1 MLDSFRKRA
10 RSVALVAVAAA
21 LTVGGV
27 ALAQGS
33 SESGQ
38 GEGSGAP
45 SGKGRPPGP
54 PMMLGAPGGKDLT
67 YAQLHV
73 QHNGKAEV
81 IRMDQGEITAVDEGS
96 ITLKENDGSEVTIAV
111 DDSTRVLAGPG
122 KSSLS
127 DLETGEEV
135 TVCGPEGEAA
145 KAIMVPPKRGQ
156 VPQGLPGARKDGQ
169 LPPPPGAQMRG

>member
-1 MLDSFRKRA
+1 MLDSFRKLA
-10 RSVALVAVAAA
+10 RSAAVLAVAAA

-33 SESGQ
+33 NEGGP

-45 SGKGRPPGP
+45 SGKRMPP
-54 PMMLGAPGGKDLT
+54 PMMLGRPGGKDLT

-81 IRMDQGEITAVDEGS
+81 IRMDQGEITAVDDSS

-111 DDSTRVLAGPG
+111 DDSTKVLAGPG

-135 TVCGPEGEAA
+135 TVCGPEGEVA
-145 KAIMVPPKRGQ
+145 KAIMVPPKKGQ
-156 VPQGLPGARKDGQ
+156 APPQGLPDAPKDGQ
-169 LPPPPGAQMRG
+169 LPPPLERR

>member
-1 MLDSFRKRA
+1 MLDSFRKLA
-10 RSVALVAVAAA
+10 RSAAVLAVAAA

-33 SESGQ
+33 NESGSS
-38 GEGSGAP
+38 EGSGAP
-45 SGKGRPPGP
+45 SGKRMPP
-54 PMMLGAPGGKDLT
+54 PMMLGGPGGKDLT

-73 QHNGKAEV
+73 QHEGKAEV
-81 IRMDQGEITAVDEGS
+81 IRMDQGEITAVDDSS
-96 ITLKENDGSEVTIAV
+96 ITLKENDGNEVTITV
-111 DDSTRVLAGPG
+111 DDSTKVLAGPG

-145 KAIMVPPKRGQ
+145 KAIMVPPTKGQ
-156 VPQGLPGARKDGQ
+156 APPQGLPDARKGGQ